1 MKKGKL
7 TLLLI
12 GSLFAL
18 GSCQSSFLD
27 LKPYDSLP
35 VQDAIKTENDMNSA
49 VNGMYSGLRSSFL
62 YGRTVPFVG
71 DLLADNV
78 YISSS
83 NSGRYITQNTYMVN
97 AQNADLLSTWSQA
110 YAVILRANNII
121 NSTLTSSATVEQYK
135 GEAMAIRALM
145 NWEMVKMFAKP
156 YSVDPTAPGI
166 PLVMTYDVT
175 LRPARNT
182 VKEVYDQINK
192 DLTQAFGMMTVTKNS
207 SYITKYAAR
216 AIQAKVYL
224 YQKDYANALTAAQ
237 DVIKNGGYTLTTAA
251 NLNAYWNNPTPVS
264 TKVETIFEVSADGVA
279 NAGFDALANM
289 YNQSGYGDGLAT
301 TDLYN
306 LYADTDARKA
316 LIVKGKRAGVDALI
330 INKYQ
335 NVQNTSD
342 KDDIKVI
349 RYADVLLIA
358 AEASARTG
366 NATDA
371 LALLNQLAQRRDPS
385 FKGYTSSGDALI
397 NDIIT
402 ERRKELAFEGDRFND
417 LNRLGIDVKRND
429 QYPSSARSIAFSDN
443 RRIAPIPQS
452 ELDANPAIKQNAGY

>member
-1 MKKGKL
+1 MKNIKIN
-7 TLLLI
+7 LLLL
-12 GSLFAL
+12 GSLVWL

-35 VQDAIKTENDMNSA
+35 VNSALTNENDMGSA

-83 NSGRYITQNTYMVN
+83 NSGRYITQNTYQIN
-97 AQNADLLSTWSQA
+97 AQNGDLLSTWTQA

-121 NSTLTSSATVEQYK
+121 NATLTGKATISQFK
-135 GEAMAIRALM
+135 GEALTIRALM
-145 NWEMVKMFAKP
+145 NWEMVRMFAKP
-156 YSVDPTAPGI
+156 YAADQNGPGI
-166 PLVMTYDVT
+166 PLVMTYDVN

-182 VKEVYDQINK
+182 VKEVYAQIQK
-192 DLTQAFGMMTVTKNS
+192 DLTDALPLLTITKNS
-207 SYITKYAAR
+207 SYVTKYVAR
-216 AIQAKVYL
+216 ALQAKVYL
-224 YQKDYANALTAAQ
+224 YQGDYANALTAAQ
-237 DVIKNGGYTLTTAA
+237 DVITNGGYMLTTAA
-251 NLNAYWNNPTPVS
+251 NLNAYWSNPTPVT
-264 TKVETIFEVSADGVA
+264 TKVETIFEVSADGVN

-289 YNQSGYGDGLAT
+289 YSQSGYGDGLAT
-301 TDLYN
+301 NDLYN
-306 LYADTDARKA
+306 LYTDTDARKT

-330 INKYQ
+330 VNKYQ
-335 NVQNTSD
+335 NVQNTSE
-342 KDDIKVI
+342 KDDIKI
-349 RYADVLLIA
+349 LRYADILLIA

-366 NATDA
+366 KATEA
-371 LALLNQLAQRRDPS
+371 LALLNQVAQRRDPS
-385 FKGYTSSGDALI
+385 YKGYSSSGDALI

-417 LNRLGIDVKRND
+417 LNRLNFDLKRND
-429 QYPSSARSIAFSDN
+429 QYPASARSIPATDA

-452 ELDANPAIKQNAGY
+452 ELDANPSIKQNSGY

>member
-1 MKKGKL
+1 MG
-7 TLLLI
+7 
-12 GSLFAL
+12 
-18 GSCQSSFLD
+18 
-27 LKPYDSLP
+27 
-35 VQDAIKTENDMNSA
+35 SA
-49 VNGMYSGLRSSFL
+49 VNGMYSGLRNAAL
-62 YGRTVPFVG
+62 YGRTVPFIG

-83 NSGRYITQNTYMVN
+83 NSGRYIVQNTYTVN
-97 AQNADLLSTWSQA
+97 AQNGDMLNTWSQS

-121 NSTLTSSATVEQYK
+121 NASLKESSTVNQYK
-135 GEAMAIRALM
+135 GEALMVRALM
-145 NWEMVKMFAKP
+145 YWELVKLYAKP
-156 YSVDPTAPGI
+156 HSVDPAAAGVPI
-166 PLVMTYDVT
+166 VLTYDVT

-192 DLTQAFGMMTVTKNS
+192 DLTQAFGLMTLPKNS
-207 SYITKYAAR
+207 SFATKYAAK
-216 AIQAKVYL
+216 ALQAKVYL
-224 YQKDYANALTAAQ
+224 YQKDYTKALTAAQ
-237 DVIKNGGYTLTTAA
+237 DVIRNGGYTLTTSA
-251 NLNAYWNNPTPVS
+251 NLTTYWANPVPAT

-279 NAGFDALANM
+279 NAGFDALANI
-289 YNQSGYGDGLAT
+289 YSQSGYGDGLVT
-301 TDLYN
+301 TDLYT

-316 LIVKGKRAGVDALI
+316 LILKGKRAGVDALI
-330 INKYQ
+330 VNKYQ
-335 NVQNTSD
+335 NVQNNSD

-385 FKGYTSSGDALI
+385 AKAYTSSGDALI

-417 LNRLGIDVKRND
+417 LNRLGLDIRRND
-429 QYPSSARSIAFSDN
+429 QYPSGARSIPATDN
-443 RRIAPIPQS
+443 RRVAPIPQS
-452 ELDANPAIKQNAGY
+452 ELDANPTIGQNTGY

>member
-1 MKKGKL
+1 MKNSNI
-7 TLLLI
+7 TILLI
-12 GSLFAL
+12 SSLFWL
-18 GSCQSSFLD
+18 GSCQKSFLE

-35 VQDAIKTENDMNSA
+35 VQNAITNENSMGSA
-49 VNGMYSGLRSSFL
+49 VNGMYAGLRSSFL

-71 DLLADNV
+71 DVLADNV

-83 NSGRYITQNTYMVN
+83 NSGRYINQNTYTVN
-97 AQNADLLSTWSQA
+97 AQNGDLLSTWSQA
-110 YAVILRANNII
+110 YTVILEANNII
-121 NSTLTSSATVEQYK
+121 NATLSESAVVSQYK
-135 GEAMAIRALM
+135 GEALTVRALM
-145 NWEMVKMFAKP
+145 YWELVKMFAKP
-156 YSVDPTAPGI
+156 YSVDPNAAGVPI
-166 PLVMTYDVT
+166 VLTYDVT

-182 VKEVYDQINK
+182 VKEVYDQIQK
-192 DLTQAFGMMTVTKNS
+192 DLTQAFGLMTITKNS
-207 SYITKYAAR
+207 SYVIKYAAH

-224 YQKDYANALTAAQ
+224 YQKDYTNALAAAQ

-251 NLNAYWNNPTPVS
+251 NLNAYWNNPTPIT

-279 NAGFDALANM
+279 NVGFNALANM

-306 LYADTDARKA
+306 LYSDTDARKA
-316 LIVKGKRAGVDALI
+316 LIIKGKRAGVDALI
-330 INKYQ
+330 VNKYQ
-335 NVQNTSD
+335 NVQNSSD

-358 AEASARTG
+358 AEASARLG
-366 NATDA
+366 NTTDA
-371 LALLNQLAQRRDPS
+371 LALLNQLAQRRDPA

-397 NDIIT
+397 DDIIT

-417 LNRLGIDVKRND
+417 LNRLGRDVIRND
-429 QYPSSARSIAFSDN
+429 QYPSSARLIPITDS

-452 ELDANPAIKQNAGY
+452 ELDANKVIQQNDGY